1 MRGLSE
7 INVRVMRRYMYCE
20 SCIIRMLTPRSN
32 GRGNGIVFYNGK
44 KMKAFYS
51 KITLYVVRV
60 GRNNE
65 WYDSSPCEQCARMI
79 KTLNIKKIVFTNR
92 DGKLE
97 KHNPQN
103 YTNNF
108 MTLGNRA
115 IEQNRFKVSI
125 QHNFEAKLRRVELLA
140 KYHN

>member
-1 MRGLSE
+1 
-7 INVRVMRRYMYCE
+7 
-20 SCIIRMLTPRSN
+20 
-32 GRGNGIVFYNGK
+32 
-44 KMKAFYS
+44 MKAFYS

-140 KYHN
+140 RYHN